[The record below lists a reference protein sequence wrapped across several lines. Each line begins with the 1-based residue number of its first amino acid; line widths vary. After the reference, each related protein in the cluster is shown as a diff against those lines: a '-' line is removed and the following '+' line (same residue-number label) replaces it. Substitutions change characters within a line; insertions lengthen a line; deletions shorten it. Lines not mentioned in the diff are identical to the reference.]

1 MTTLVCVKIE
11 LLSSLP
17 YTCVHRGGSRDVAKG
32 WGGGRDCVW
41 VEGGGGGGGGAEAKT
56 LTGFQHTAETTLDP
70 PLRVGPT
77 ALYTN

>member
-1 MTTLVCVKIE
+1 MTTLACVKIE

-17 YTCVHRGGSRDVAKG
+17 DTCVHRGGSRDVAKG
-32 WGGGRDCVW
+32 RGEGEIVFGW
-41 VEGGGGGGGGAEAKT
+41 GGGGGREAKT